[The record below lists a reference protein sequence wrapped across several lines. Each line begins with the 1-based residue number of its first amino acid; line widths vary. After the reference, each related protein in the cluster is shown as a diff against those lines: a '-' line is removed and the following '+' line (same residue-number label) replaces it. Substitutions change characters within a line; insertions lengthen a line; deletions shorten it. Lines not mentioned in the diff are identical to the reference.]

1 MVVESLPI
9 RERVPL
15 AAMTTLG
22 VGGAAR
28 WFMTATTVDA
38 VVDAAHWC
46 HERQIPMWTLGG
58 GSNLVVSD
66 AGFPGLVLRI
76 AIKGITFEATGEET
90 RLSAGAGESWDDV
103 VAAAVGR
110 GFAGVECLS
119 GIPGTVGGTPVQNVG
134 AYGQEVAKT
143 IESVTAFD
151 SQRAAIV
158 SIPNSDCEFTY
169 RHSQFKSASPGRFII
184 TGVNFLLREGSPAVR
199 YPEVRASLEAA
210 AIAAPTVADV
220 RAAVLAIRRRKGMV
234 VDEHDPDS
242 RSVGSFFMNPI
253 VSPAQRDQ
261 VARVAEEDVPSY
273 PFVDPR
279 RDVSSNE
286 GPRRRGCSDPPDQSV
301 KLPAAWLIERSGL
314 HKGYTDG
321 AVGISSKH
329 PLAIINRGGATARD
343 VIRLATHVKRT
354 VADRFG
360 IALRPE
366 PIFVGFGEDPLVRY
380 LVSEMTALG
389 DNGSRR

>member
-1 MVVESLPI
+1 MPSPLLPNRKRCLPMVVDSLPI
-9 RERVPL
+9 REHVPL
-15 AAMTTLG
+15 APLTTLG
-22 VGGAAR
+22 VGGTAR
-28 WFMTATTVDA
+28 WFMTATTADA
-38 VVDAAHWC
+38 VAQAAGWC
-46 HERQIPMWTLGG
+46 RERHLPMWTLGG

-66 AGFPGLVLRI
+66 EGWSGLVLDV
-76 AIKGITFEATGEET
+76 AIKGITFEAAGEET
-90 RLSAGAGESWDDV
+90 RLSAGAGESWDDA

-110 GFAGVECLS
+110 GLSGIECLS

-143 IESVTAFD
+143 IESVTAVD
-151 SQRAAIV
+151 GHRGAIV
-158 SIPNSDCEFTY
+158 TIPNPDCEFTY
-169 RHSQFKSASPGRFII
+169 RHSRFKSALPGRFVI
-184 TGVNFLLREGSPAVR
+184 TGVNFLLHEGAPAVC
-199 YPEVRASLEAA
+199 YPDLRAWLEAA
-210 AIAAPTVADV
+210 AIARPTVADV
-220 RAAVLAIRRRKGMV
+220 RTAVLAIRRRKGMV

-253 VSPAQRDQ
+253 VSPARLDR
-261 VARVAEEDVPSY
+261 VARVANEDVPSY
-273 PFVDPR
+273 PFVDPHR
-279 RDVSSNE
+279 G
-286 GPRRRGCSDPPDQSV
+286 GPLEPPDHSF

-343 VIRLATHVKRT
+343 VIRLATHIKRT

-380 LVSEMTALG
+380 LLSEMTE
-389 DNGSRR
+389 